1 MNELFKEFEFNK
13 KTEYTINE
21 INGNLLPKDYLNFM
35 LEHNGGEGNVG
46 NNSYMQILKL
56 EELIDYNNDYDI
68 FKLFPTCF
76 AFETDLGGNHFC
88 YNFENKEY
96 FAIDSI
102 LWSVILAIVGLL
114 IGLVSF
120 IYNMLYI
127 LKKEEEEKK
136 KNDSF
141 KGE

>member
-102 LWSVILAIVGLL
+102 NISLEDAYCEASSLYDFIVKWDKQD
-114 IGLVSF
+114 
-120 IYNMLYI
+120 Y
-127 LKKEEEEKK
+127 
-136 KNDSF
+136 
-141 KGE
+141 

>member
-1 MNELFKEFEFNK
+1 
-13 KTEYTINE
+13 
-21 INGNLLPKDYLNFM
+21 M

-102 LWSVILAIVGLL
+102 NISLEDAYCEASSLYDFIVKWDKQD
-114 IGLVSF
+114 
-120 IYNMLYI
+120 Y
-127 LKKEEEEKK
+127 
-136 KNDSF
+136 
-141 KGE
+141 

>member
-76 AFETDLGGNHFC
+76 AFGTDLGGNHFC

-102 LWSVILAIVGLL
+102 NISLEDAYCEASSLYDFIVKWDKQD
-114 IGLVSF
+114 
-120 IYNMLYI
+120 Y
-127 LKKEEEEKK
+127 
-136 KNDSF
+136 
-141 KGE
+141 